1 MRSVTDRERLYRTEA
16 VVLRRQELGEADR
29 LLTLFTPAH
38 GKLRA
43 LAKGIRRPGS
53 RKAGH
58 LEPFS
63 RVDVLVARGRE
74 LDIITQAEALDD
86 HPHLAD
92 DLVRFGQAAYM
103 AELMDRF
110 AVEGESNPPLY
121 GLLADMLARLD
132 AGDEPG
138 GVVRYFQVRLLDRTG
153 YRPELFHCVECGAD
167 LEPEDQFFSAAK
179 GGMLCP
185 RCGSGHTPVT
195 RVSLDALKVLRY
207 YQRNAYEV
215 AIQPRIRTA
224 VADEVE
230 SLMQHY
236 LTHLL
241 ERELHV
247 PGFMRDVRRLMEK
260 EA

>member
-1 MRSVTDRERLYRTEA
+1 MAKRERLYRTEA

-29 LLTLFTPAH
+29 LLTLITPTH

-74 LDIITQAEALDD
+74 LDIVTQAEALED

-110 AVEGESNPPLY
+110 SLEGESNPSLY
-121 GLLADMLARLD
+121 GLLVDMLARLD

-138 GVVRYFQVRLLDRTG
+138 GVVRYFQIRLLDRVG
-153 YRPELFHCVECGAD
+153 YRPELFHCVECGAE
-167 LEPEDQFFSAAK
+167 LKPEDQFFSSAN

-185 RCGSGHTPVT
+185 RCGSVHSPAI
-195 RVSLDALKVLRY
+195 RASLDALKVLRY
-207 YQRNAYEV
+207 YQRNAYDV
-215 AIQPRIRTA
+215 ATRPSIRAA

-230 SLMQHY
+230 SLMQSY

-247 PGFMRDVRRLMEK
+247 PGFVSDVRRLMEK